1 MVRVTTDAA
10 HGTSPRL
17 RRLLE
22 GDPRRFYYPFML
34 VLLVII
40 GVVLHLAVL
49 VAYAVVAFYVAV
61 VLTRRRL
68 LK

>member
-10 HGTSPRL
+10 NAGGPRL

-34 VLLVII
+34 LLNVLFFGFFFVNFVADLVGDPLIT
-40 GVVLHLAVL
+40 
-49 VAYAVVAFYVAV
+49 F
-61 VLTRRRL
+61 
-68 LK
+68 